1 MNTLARDREIVVSR
15 GELVEIGGSFRI
27 PEIIK
32 LSGGILCEIGT
43 TNKTHLKD
51 YANAINEK
59 TAALFKVHTSNYKI
73 VGFSKEVSNKEV
85 VNLAHENNIIAI
97 SDLGSG
103 QFLDLRPYGLTYEP
117 TVKEV
122 IDSGMDIVM
131 FSGDK
136 LLGGPQA
143 GIIVGK
149 KKYIEEMKKNQL
161 TRALR
166 VDKMTIAALEAT
178 LRLYLDEKKVFE
190 DIPTLNMISISKDVL
205 MKKANKFVDM
215 IKTMEFYL
223 EIAEDKSEIGGGS
236 FPETFLDSIVVK
248 LTHKKKS
255 STEIERRLLLD
266 VEVPVITRIKENSI
280 ILDMRTLREN
290 EFELVKENLIKA
302 TK

>member
-1 MNTLARDREIVVSR
+1 
-15 GELVEIGGSFRI
+15 
-27 PEIIK
+27 
-32 LSGGILCEIGT
+32 
-43 TNKTHLKD
+43 
-51 YANAINEK
+51 
-59 TAALFKVHTSNYKI
+59 
-73 VGFSKEVSNKEV
+73 
-85 VNLAHENNIIAI
+85 
-97 SDLGSG
+97 
-103 QFLDLRPYGLTYEP
+103 
-117 TVKEV
+117 
-122 IDSGMDIVM
+122 
-131 FSGDK
+131 
-136 LLGGPQA
+136 
-143 GIIVGK
+143 
-149 KKYIEEMKKNQL
+149 
-161 TRALR
+161 
-166 VDKMTIAALEAT
+166 
-178 LRLYLDEKKVFE
+178 
-190 DIPTLNMISISKDVL
+190 MISISKDVL